1 MRPQPVPRTPG
12 TGSAGTEPPRPA
24 HHRIAN
30 VAGWYGLAAIVVA
43 YLLVSIEVLDGHSV
57 AYQLLNLTGAIAL
70 IWVYWTRAVFQ
81 GVVLNLF
88 WVAIAV
94 IGLLQIS

>member
-1 MRPQPVPRTPG
+1 MSPLAGPEAEAQAGQRPV
-12 TGSAGTEPPRPA
+12 

-30 VAGWYGLAAIVVA
+30 VAGWYGLAAIVIA
-43 YLLVSIEVLDGHSV
+43 YLLVSIDALDGHSV
-57 AYQLLNLTGAIAL
+57 VYQLLNLTGALAL

-94 IGLLQIS
+94 VGLLQIS